1 MLPDPSCILGIDPGT
16 NFLGYGVIRTEG
28 KKLLVGECGVL
39 TLTHLEESSEKLTRI
54 FERVSQLI
62 ERHRPEHLSIE
73 APFFGKNV
81 QSMLKLGRAQGVA
94 IAAAL
99 SHGLQY
105 TEYAPRKVKMAITGR
120 GAATKDQV
128 AAMLEQI
135 TGTPVRLTLT
145 EDASDALAV
154 AICHHFQIS
163 GKGGSIGKGG
173 GDWSSFVRKNP
184 GRLLSS

>member
-1 MLPDPSCILGIDPGT
+1 MSHDHPCILGIDPGT
-16 NFLGYGVIRTEG
+16 NFLGYGVIRIEG
-28 KKLLVGECGVL
+28 KQIIVGECGVL

-54 FERVSQLI
+54 FERVRQLI
-62 ERHRPEHLSIE
+62 DRHHPDHLAIE

-99 SHGLQY
+99 SHGMAY

-120 GAATKDQV
+120 GAATKEQV

-135 TGTPVRLTLT
+135 TGTPVRQTLS

-154 AICHHFQIS
+154 AICHHFQVS
-163 GKGGSIGKGG
+163 GKGGTSAKGG
-173 GDWSSFVRKNP
+173 NDWASFIRKNP
-184 GRLLSS
+184 NRLLSP